1 MRLPTSTSVSHC
13 SWSSET
19 LMRRSLPNHSGRSD
33 HSGRSVTLATV
44 PPPSG
49 SAPSGPAGPPPLPAP
64 PLPAARRRCRP
75 GRRRSRRPATRQ
87 GRAIFPP
94 GRPPGAARRAHRG
107 RRRAPPAPPAL
118 GPPPVGAA
126 GRAWGR
132 RRRAAPA
139 PPRAASGP
147 RPWRTR
153 SRRRTAARSWRPA
166 RRRWCWRWPSWSS
179 LAGPLTGSRFGP
191 LELGLAVAGG
201 ELLDD
206 PVEALALEHAGEV
219 ADGQADAVVGDPVLG
234 EVVGADALGAVQR
247 ADLRATLGGELGLLV
262 GDRPVQQAGAEHAQ
276 RLLPVLDLRLLVL
289 HGDHDAGGQVGDAD
303 RRVGGVDRLPARPG
317 RAVHVDLEVGR
328 VDLDID
334 LLRLGQHVHAGGR
347 GVDAPLRLGD
357 RHALHAVH
365 ARFELEPGPCPSA
378 MNGEHDLLEAA
389 VEVGQAL
396 REDLDLVAVLLR
408 PARVHPEQVAGEQ
421 GGLVPAGA
429 RADLEDHVLVVVGV
443 LGRERVPQ
451 LDLERV
457 EALLGGAQL
466 VLEEG
471 AALGRALLAQELPAG
486 VQVALGRLPRPV
498 GADHLAELR
507 VTLRQ
512 LDEVLVV
519 GEHRGI
525 AELILDRGVGLL
537 YFIESWGEH
546 CLLLLTVLLRNLLV
560 G

>member
-1 MRLPTSTSVSHC
+1 MRSER
-13 SWSSET
+13 SSERT
-19 LMRRSLPNHSGRSD
+19 CERRSAASWACWSAIARS
-33 HSGRSVTLATV
+33 
-44 PPPSG
+44 
-49 SAPSGPAGPPPLPAP
+49 
-64 PLPAARRRCRP
+64 
-75 GRRRSRRPATRQ
+75 SRRARSTRSAFSRFWICDFSSCMATTM
-87 GRAIFPP
+87 
-94 GRPPGAARRAHRG
+94 
-107 RRRAPPAPPAL
+107 
-118 GPPPVGAA
+118 PVG
-126 GRAWGR
+126 RWV
-132 RRRAAPA
+132 
-139 PPRAASGP
+139 
-147 RPWRTR
+147 T
-153 SRRRTAARSWRPA
+153 RTAESVV
-166 RRRWCWRWPSWSS
+166 
-179 LAGPLTGSRFGP
+179 LTDCP
-191 LELGLAVAGG
+191 
-201 ELLDD
+201 
-206 PVEALALEHAGEV
+206 P
-219 ADGQADAVVGDPVLG
+219 
-234 EVVGADALGAVQR
+234 
-247 ADLRATLGGELGLLV
+247 
-262 GDRPVQQAGAEHAQ
+262 
-276 RLLPVLDLRLLVL
+276 
-289 HGDHDAGGQVGDAD
+289 
-303 RRVGGVDRLPARPG
+303 
-317 RAVHVDLEVGR
+317 GR

-537 YFIESWGEH
+537 YFIKSWGEH